1 MVSVVIFSHK
11 NQHVFL
17 ISHKHV
23 HNLLKR
29 KRNYREKSGQ
39 KNKLNDELNAVRKQP
54 LGGVLS
60 ITVVHLHAKT
70 SENTPSFTN
79 SFNYNFQ
86 SINMIYHIFSNVR
99 PGNLF

>member
-11 NQHVFL
+11 NQHVFF

-29 KRNYREKSGQ
+29 KRNFREKSGQ

-60 ITVVHLHAKT
+60 ITVIHLHAKT

-86 SINMIYHIFSNVR
+86 SISMIYHIFSNVR